1 MKLQA
6 HKMNPKVLELQD
18 PCLSLLVIALSR
30 VILTY
35 TYTVFNEIIFDPLSR
50 QQQVDTKLGALF

>member
-6 HKMNPKVLELQD
+6 HKMNPKVLKLQD
-18 PCLSLLVIALSR
+18 PFLSLLVIALSR
-30 VILTY
+30 VILMY

-50 QQQVDTKLGALF
+50 QQQVDTKLGALC